1 MNFDTSWTLLLN
13 SSIIQMRGGG
23 GGDGDQYY
31 YNNLLLLLPIEIIRS
46 AGSSGSLQHLALG
59 ALYFMRPGFIH
70 PTLR

>member
-23 GGDGDQYY
+23 GDQYY

>member
-13 SSIIQMRGGG
+13 SSIIQMRGG

-59 ALYFMRPGFIH
+59 VYIS
-70 PTLR
+70 

>member
-13 SSIIQMRGGG
+13 SSIIQMRGG

-46 AGSSGSLQHLALG
+46 AGSSGSLQDLALG

>member
-13 SSIIQMRGGG
+13 SSIIQMRGG

>member
-13 SSIIQMRGGG
+13 SSIIQMRGG
-23 GGDGDQYY
+23 DGDRYY

>member
-13 SSIIQMRGGG
+13 SSIIQMR

>member
-13 SSIIQMRGGG
+13 SSIIQMRGG
-23 GGDGDQYY
+23 GDQYY

>member
-1 MNFDTSWTLLLN
+1 MNFDTSWTMLLN
-13 SSIIQMRGGG
+13 SSMIQMRGGG
-23 GGDGDQYY
+23 GGGGGDHYY
-31 YNNLLLLLPIEIIRS
+31 YNNLLLPIEIIRS

>member
-23 GGDGDQYY
+23 GGGDQYY

-59 ALYFMRPGFIH
+59 PLYFMRPGFASTQH
-70 PTLR
+70 

>member
-23 GGDGDQYY
+23 GGDQYY

>member
-23 GGDGDQYY
+23 GGGDQYY